1 MSDKLTHINSQGEAH
16 MVDVSDRSESVRV
29 AQASGKVLMSA
40 EVIKLIGQGD
50 APKGDVIA
58 AARIAGIMG
67 AKKTSELIPLCHPI
81 GIQGINVDLKLVA
94 DGVEILATV
103 KTLDRTGVEMEA
115 LTAVSVAGLT
125 LIDMIKSRDPRAE
138 ITGIHLDSKSGGTKG
153 EWHR

>member
-1 MSDKLTHINSQGEAH
+1 MSEKLTHINSHGEAH
-16 MVDVSDRSESVRV
+16 MVDVSDRNESVRI

-40 EVIKLIGQGD
+40 EVIKLIGDGE
-50 APKGDVIA
+50 APKGDVIS
-58 AARIAGIMG
+58 AARIAGIMA

-81 GIQGINVDLKLVA
+81 GIQGINVELKLMA

-103 KTLDRTGVEMEA
+103 KTLERTGVEMEA

-138 ITGIHLDSKSGGTKG
+138 ISAVHLNSKSGGTKG
-153 EWHR
+153 EWRR